1 MDFSLT
7 TVFVNPV
14 GGTLATTGGT
24 SALIPGKMGLYKKS
38 LQAVAV
44 NADTQFVIA
53 QGRQPNE
60 VPQTSKKSDLINK
73 GRIIRYKYFPAVT
86 ATQPKII
93 TISDFNAKCGEELT
107 ITLRAFSK
115 YLDVSYKNGFTR
127 SFTALTPCCD
137 CGDDPCEQ
145 IADKEALV
153 DDFVNQI
160 NNSQYA
166 DYITASKGGD
176 DTAGWTLILTG
187 DTLAQDP
194 VSANPFNYVYDGYDL
209 VDFYAYAQKEPA
221 TTVDQYVDD
230 RCDVFATVT
239 TTQNYSYPRG
249 SSREV
254 RLIEQRHYSYQ
265 SGEMKDLNWDAD
277 WNPLY
282 ATNVAPNIFYNEFVL
297 KFRPVEGN
305 QTWAMHQEIDETV
318 RIFVAQADTAAFK
331 TILDGIV
338 GATDIETE
346 I

>member
-24 SALIPGKMGLYKKS
+24 SALVPGKIGVFKKS
-38 LQAVAV
+38 LQAIAV

-53 QGRQPNE
+53 QGRQANE

-73 GRIIRYKYFPAVT
+73 ARIIRYKYFPAVT
-86 ATQPKII
+86 TNQPKIL
-93 TISDFNAKCGEELT
+93 TISDFNATCGEELT

-127 SFTALTPCCD
+127 SFTALAPCCD
-137 CGDDPCEQ
+137 CGADPCTQVDIEP
-145 IADKEALV
+145 LV
-153 DDFVNQI
+153 DDFVTQI
-160 NNSQYA
+160 NASAYA
-166 DYITASKGGD
+166 DYLTASKGGD

-187 DTLAQDP
+187 NTLPQD
-194 VSANPFNYVYDGYDL
+194 VSSCNPFSYIYDGYDQ
-209 VDFYAYAQKEPA
+209 VDFYAYPYKGRE
-221 TTVDQYVDD
+221 TTVDQYVDN
-230 RCDVFATVT
+230 RCDIFATVT
-239 TTQNYSYPRG
+239 TTQEYASPRG

-254 RLIEQRHYSYQ
+254 SLVEKRHYSYQ
-265 SGEMKDLNWDAD
+265 SGAMKDLNCDAD
-277 WNPLY
+277 WNPLF
-282 ATNVAPNIFYNEFVL
+282 ASNVAPNIFYNEFVL

-318 RIFVAQADTAAFK
+318 RIFVAQADTTAFK
-331 TILDGIV
+331 TALDGLV